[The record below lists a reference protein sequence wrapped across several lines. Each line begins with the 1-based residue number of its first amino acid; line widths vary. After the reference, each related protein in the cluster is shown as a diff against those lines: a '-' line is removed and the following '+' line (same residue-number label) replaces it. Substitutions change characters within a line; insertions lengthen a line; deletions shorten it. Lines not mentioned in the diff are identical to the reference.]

1 MLNDDDLDEEEVG
14 ENNSVDMNMMKAMI
28 GLDIHD
34 SDQRSNHNNSNDS
47 DDVVKLHNILSK
59 HNAVYDLNNPS
70 SKVIDCIDDNH
81 GFVKQFHS
89 FTLLSNCL
97 LLPFNSANESLK
109 WSNVF

>member
-1 MLNDDDLDEEEVG
+1 MLNDDDLGEEEVD

-34 SDQRSNHNNSNDS
+34 SDQHSNHNNSNNS
-47 DDVVKLHNILSK
+47 DDAVKLHNILSK

-70 SKVIDCIDDNH
+70 SKVMIVSMIIDLSNI
-81 GFVKQFHS
+81 S

-97 LLPFNSANESLK
+97 LFPFNSANESLK
-109 WSNVF
+109 WLNAF